1 MKEEKHQYDDYA
13 LFAQIATGDEAAYRF
28 LFDEYFSLVY
38 GLALQQTKV
47 PELAKDIA
55 QNVFLK
61 VWEKRQTLEK
71 VNGPK
76 AWLLVTTRN
85 EILDSFRKVAVQRS
99 HIQYIKEL
107 FQEEDKDT
115 RLLLQQEALL
125 REAIVS
131 LPPKRRQVYLL
142 SREEGK
148 SYEEI
153 ASILNI
159 SKNTVKEHI
168 GSALKELRAFLEE
181 RKGDL
186 LVIILLAAGIKIF
199 F

>member
-1 MKEEKHQYDDYA
+1 MHQYDDYA
-13 LFAQIATGDEAAYRF
+13 LFARIATGDEAAYRF

-71 VNGPK
+71 IKGPK

-99 HIQYIKEL
+99 HVQYIKEL

-115 RLLLQQEALL
+115 KLLLLQEALL
-125 REAIVS
+125 REAIDN
-131 LPPKRRQVYLL
+131 LPLKRKQVYLL

-159 SKNTVKEHI
+159 SKNTVKEHV
-168 GSALKELRAFLEE
+168 GAALKELRAFLEA
-181 RKGDL
+181 RKGEL
-186 LVIILLAAGIKIF
+186 LAIILLAAGIKIF
-199 F
+199 L

>member
-1 MKEEKHQYDDYA
+1 LKKEMHQYDDYA

-28 LFDEYFSLVY
+28 LFDQYFSLVY

-71 VNGPK
+71 IKAPK
-76 AWLLVTTRN
+76 AWLLVTSRN
-85 EILDSFRKVAVQRS
+85 EIVDSFRKISTQRS

-115 RLLLQQEALL
+115 KLLLQQEALL
-125 REAIVS
+125 REAIDN
-131 LPPKRRQVYLL
+131 LPPKRKQVYLL

-153 ASILNI
+153 GSILNI

-168 GSALKELRAFLEE
+168 VAALKELRAFLEK
-181 RKGDL
+181 RKGEL
-186 LVIILLAAGIKIF
+186 PAIILLAAGIKIF
-199 F
+199 L

>member
-1 MKEEKHQYDDYA
+1 MKKEMHQYDDNA
-13 LFAQIATGDEAAYRF
+13 LFAQIATGDEADYRF
-28 LFDEYFSLVY
+28 LFDKYFSLVY

-55 QNVFLK
+55 QTVFLK
-61 VWEKRQTLEK
+61 VWEKRQTLETIK
-71 VNGPK
+71 GPK

-85 EILDSFRKVAVQRS
+85 EILDFFRKVAVQRS

-115 RLLLQQEALL
+115 KLLLQQEALL
-125 REAIVS
+125 REAIDG

-159 SKNTVKEHI
+159 SKNTVKEHM
-168 GSALKELRAFLEE
+168 GAALKELRAFLEE
-181 RKGDL
+181 RKGEL
-186 LVIILLAAGIKIF
+186 LALILLAGVI
-199 F
+199 

>member
-1 MKEEKHQYDDYA
+1 LKKEMHQYDDNA

-28 LFDEYFSLVY
+28 LFDQYFSLVY

-71 VNGPK
+71 IKGPK

-99 HIQYIKEL
+99 HVQYIKEL

-115 RLLLQQEALL
+115 KLLLLQEAC
-125 REAIVS
+125 
-131 LPPKRRQVYLL
+131 
-142 SREEGK
+142 
-148 SYEEI
+148 
-153 ASILNI
+153 
-159 SKNTVKEHI
+159 
-168 GSALKELRAFLEE
+168 LEKQLTTCPQ
-181 RKGDL
+181 KGN
-186 LVIILLAAGIKIF
+186 KYTS
-199 F
+199 